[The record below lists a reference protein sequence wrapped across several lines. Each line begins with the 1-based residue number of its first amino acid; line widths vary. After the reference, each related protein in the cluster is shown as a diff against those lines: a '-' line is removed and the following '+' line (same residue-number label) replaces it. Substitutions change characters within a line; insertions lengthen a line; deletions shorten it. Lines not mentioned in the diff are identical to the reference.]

1 MNKRNT
7 FFAVMLTGCFISLLT
22 FSCHNSYGSDGPG
35 DQPMDFSETSYSKNY
50 AMWNKKKPENYI
62 FVLNGELQGNS
73 EKAYE
78 VQVTV
83 YGKNNSIKFSE
94 KTNISEEEDS
104 LITSIEELFTAIKT
118 VSTNTSSNYE
128 KLLLSYNKKYGYPE
142 LFLYSAIQNDS
153 KTATFKY
160 IVKSFKTL

>member
-1 MNKRNT
+1 
-7 FFAVMLTGCFISLLT
+7 MLTACFVSLLT

-50 AMWNKKKPENYI
+50 ALWNIKKPENYI

-78 VQVTV
+78 VQATV
-83 YGKNNSIKFSE
+83 SGKNNSIKFSE
-94 KTNISEEEDS
+94 KTNISEEDS

-118 VSTNTSSNYE
+118 VSTDTSSNYE
-128 KLLLSYNKKYGYPE
+128 KLLLSYDKTYGYPE

-160 IVKSFKTL
+160 IVKSLKPL

>member
-1 MNKRNT
+1 
-7 FFAVMLTGCFISLLT
+7 MLTACFVSLPT

-50 AMWNKKKPENYI
+50 ALWNIKKPENYI
-62 FVLNGELQGNS
+62 FVLNGELQDNS

-78 VQVTV
+78 VQATV
-83 YGKNNSIKFSE
+83 SGKNNSIKFSE
-94 KTNISEEEDS
+94 KTNISEEDS
-104 LITSIEELFTAIKT
+104 LITSIEELFPAIKT
-118 VSTNTSSNYE
+118 VSTDTSSNYE
-128 KLLLSYNKKYGYPE
+128 KLLLSYDKTYGYPE

-160 IVKSFKTL
+160 IVKSLKPL

>member
-1 MNKRNT
+1 
-7 FFAVMLTGCFISLLT
+7 
-22 FSCHNSYGSDGPG
+22 
-35 DQPMDFSETSYSKNY
+35 
-50 AMWNKKKPENYI
+50 MWNKKKPENYI